1 MPDIFINP
9 PQKSLKEKKK
19 VKLTPRS
26 GPALRPSSSH
36 FFSAFIAHPSR
47 IRFDTQDK
55 EEKIILLLR
64 SHLITNVPWIV
75 IAAAMI
81 GASFLILKFVDL
93 SFIPGNFIV
102 ISFLSW
108 YLLTFAFAFSQF
120 LRWFFGVFIIT
131 DERVIDIDFPNLLYR
146 SIAQTRI
153 DKIQNVSLHTE
164 GYIRSL
170 FDYGDVLVQ
179 SAEAVPQINFRAV
192 PNPERVAEV
201 LDAMMLEEEQEE
213 MDGRVR

>member
-9 PQKSLKEKKK
+9 PKKSPTEKKK
-19 VKLTPRS
+19 VKS
-26 GPALRPSSSH
+26 AKPALRPSSSH
-36 FFSAFIAHPSR
+36 FFSAFIAHPAR
-47 IRFDTQDK
+47 IRFDTQD
-55 EEKIILLLR
+55 EQEKIILLLR
-64 SHLITNVPWIV
+64 SHLITNVPWII
-75 IAAAMI
+75 IAVVMI
-81 GASFLILKFVDL
+81 GASFLILKFMDL
-93 SFIPGNFIV
+93 SFIPGNFIL

-146 SIAQTRI
+146 SIAQTKI
-153 DKIQNVSLHTE
+153 DKIQNVSIKTG

-170 FDYGDVLVQ
+170 FGYGNVLVQ
-179 SAEAVPQINFRAV
+179 SAEAVPQIIFEAV

-201 LDAMMLEEEQEE
+201 LGQMMNEEEQEAI
-213 MDGRVR
+213 DGRVR